1 MGLWRKGGLPG
12 RGLGRATWALAT
24 TASLASALDSMQEL
38 CKEMKVLAS
47 DLQDNNRVIEG

>member
-24 TASLASALDSMQEL
+24 AASLASALDSMQEL